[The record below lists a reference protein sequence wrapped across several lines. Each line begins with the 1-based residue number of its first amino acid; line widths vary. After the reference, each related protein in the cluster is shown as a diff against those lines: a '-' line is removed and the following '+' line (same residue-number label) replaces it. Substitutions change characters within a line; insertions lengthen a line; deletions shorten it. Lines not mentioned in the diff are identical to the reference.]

1 MGHAL
6 FGLIWSK
13 NAKVSVHA
21 KIWYLDYF
29 KYIKFDC
36 EVQFFYFRYSFANFV
51 QKNSF
56 GILMLPDS
64 SSSSLPAKT

>member
-6 FGLIWSK
+6 FGLIWFK

-36 EVQFFYFRYSFANFV
+36 EVQFFYLD
-51 QKNSF
+51 
-56 GILMLPDS
+56 ILLQILLKKFIWYFD
-64 SSSSLPAKT
+64 AT

>member
-1 MGHAL
+1 MGQAL

-29 KYIKFDC
+29 IKFDC